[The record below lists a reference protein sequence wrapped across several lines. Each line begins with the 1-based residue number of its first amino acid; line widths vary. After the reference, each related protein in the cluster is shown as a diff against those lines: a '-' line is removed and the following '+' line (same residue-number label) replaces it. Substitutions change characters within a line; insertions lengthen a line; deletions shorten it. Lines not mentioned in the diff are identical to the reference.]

1 MPMIDQFRRRVHQAG
16 ANIAKLQKDKSGLV
30 TKRADVHKKIND
42 ANKAA
47 STTRNDSI
55 RNMKQREIERL
66 HRELSSNES
75 KIATID
81 GKIAAEQKKLNDAQ
95 KSLSNEE
102 VKEGKRQQ
110 REAQLLDRQTKQTMA
125 KLGNQLREQDNRYQG
140 AMSEI
145 EKLKNLPEKIT
156 VLFLASNPLDQAQ
169 LRLDEEAR
177 AIQEMIRKSEH
188 RDAVTLESRWAV
200 RPLDV
205 LEAINEC
212 NPRVVHFS
220 GHGSDNDEIVFQDE
234 SGIAKP
240 VTKEAIVQVMR
251 AGSGSIHLVVFN
263 ICYSSNQ
270 AEAVVGHVEAA
281 VGMNT
286 SIGDD
291 AARTFAAQFYSAIGF
306 GKSVNE
312 AFEQAKAA
320 LMLENIPE
328 EDTPELFVADGL
340 DASELYIVRPAESGE
355 GAN

>member
-1 MPMIDQFRRRVHQAG
+1 MIDQFRRRVQQAG

-30 TKRADVHKKIND
+30 TKRADVHKKINA
-42 ANKAA
+42 ANKTA
-47 STTRNDSI
+47 STTRSDSI
-55 RNMKQREIERL
+55 RNAKAREIERL

-102 VKEGKRQQ
+102 VKGGKRQQ
-110 REAQLLDRQTKQTMA
+110 RETQLLNRQTKQTMA
-125 KLGNQLREQDNRYQG
+125 KLGNQLREQDHRYQG

-145 EKLKNLPEKIT
+145 EKLKNLPETIT
-156 VLFLASNPLDQAQ
+156 VLFLASNPLDQPQ

-177 AIQEMIRKSEH
+177 AIQEMIRKSKH

-205 LEAINEC
+205 LQAINEC

-220 GHGSDNDEIVFQDE
+220 GHGSDNDDIVFQDE

-240 VTKEAIVQVMR
+240 VTKEAIVQAMR
-251 AGSGSIHLVVFN
+251 TGSGSIHLVVFN
-263 ICYSSNQ
+263 TCYSSNQ

-286 SIGDD
+286 SVGDD

-320 LMLENIPE
+320 LMLQNIPE

-340 DASELYIVRPAESGE
+340 DASELYIVRPVESGE

>member
-1 MPMIDQFRRRVHQAG
+1 MIDQFRRRVHQAG

-110 REAQLLDRQTKQTMA
+110 REAQLLDRQTKQTM
-125 KLGNQLREQDNRYQG
+125 DNRYQG

-205 LEAINEC
+205 LQAINEC

-263 ICYSSNQ
+263 TCYSSNQ

>member
-1 MPMIDQFRRRVHQAG
+1 MIDQFRRRVQQAG
-16 ANIAKLQKDKSGLV
+16 ANIAKLQKDKSGLEA
-30 TKRADVHKKIND
+30 KRAHVHRKINA

-47 STTRNDSI
+47 STTRSDST
-55 RNMKQREIERL
+55 RNIKQREIERL
-66 HRELSSNES
+66 HRGLTSDES
-75 KIATID
+75 KIAAID
-81 GKIAAEQKKLNDAQ
+81 GKIAAEQKKLNDSQ

-102 VKEGKRQQ
+102 VKAGKRQERQ
-110 REAQLLDRQTKQTMA
+110 AEVLNRQTRRTIA
-125 KLGNQLREQDNRYQG
+125 ELGSQLREQDNRYQG

-177 AIQEMIRKSEH
+177 AIQDMIRKSEH

-205 LEAINEC
+205 LQAINEYD
-212 NPRVVHFS
+212 PRVVHFS
-220 GHGSDNDEIVFQDE
+220 GHGSDNDEIVFQDD

-251 AGSGSIHLVVFN
+251 ACSGSIHLVVFN
-263 ICYSSNQ
+263 TCYSSNQ

-306 GKSVNE
+306 GKSLNE
-312 AFEQAKAA
+312 AFEQARAA

-328 EDTPELFVADGL
+328 DDTPELFVADGL

-355 GAN
+355 GV